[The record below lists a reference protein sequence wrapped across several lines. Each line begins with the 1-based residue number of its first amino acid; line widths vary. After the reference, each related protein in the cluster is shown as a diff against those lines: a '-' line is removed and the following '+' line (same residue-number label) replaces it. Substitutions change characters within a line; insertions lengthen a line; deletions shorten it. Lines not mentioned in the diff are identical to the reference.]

1 MRTTEVRASVVQRLA
16 LVIAVAPF
24 ALFANAAS
32 AESPNDIVDE
42 AVLFLAAGIDGRK
55 EELAQDKQALYA
67 LINEMLLPRFDR
79 KYAAQLVLG
88 RHWRSADESQK
99 QRFTAAFYDS
109 LLHRYADGVLEFDAG
124 RVKVLTFRGDASKKR
139 TTVKTSVRLNDGTK
153 VAVNYGLVRR
163 DVGWLIFDVT
173 IEGVSYIRNYRAE
186 VDSEIRSTSLVA
198 VIERLESEAG
208 ITARE

>member
-79 KYAAQLVLG
+79 NYAAQLVLG

-139 TTVKTSVRLNDGTK
+139 TTVKTIVRLNDGTK

>member
-24 ALFANAAS
+24 ALFADAAS

-55 EELAQDKQALYA
+55 EELARDKQALYA

-139 TTVKTSVRLNDGTK
+139 TTVKTIVRLNDGTK

-198 VIERLESEAG
+198 VIERLEAEAG